1 MTLLN
6 GLELAVEDYEYFVWD
21 RCRILNP
28 KTNIVAISAGD
39 LGRYQQEDQSTRTGE
54 ARLFLLA
61 RSLQM
66 IHGLWANGIA
76 LTLQCPN
83 CRTHY
88 VLGKDELSPG
98 EQAYQRY
105 NEAGEDEEQLGDD
118 LSNTN

>member
-1 MTLLN
+1 MTLPN
-6 GLELAVEDYEYFVWD
+6 GLELAVEDYEFFVWD

-28 KTNIVAISAGD
+28 RTNIVAVSAGD

-54 ARLFLLA
+54 ARLFLIA

-88 VLGKDELSPG
+88 ILGKDELRIG
-98 EQAYQRY
+98 EQAYQRD
-105 NEAGEDEEQLGDD
+105 NEAGADKDESGDN